1 MGDFA
6 TGHGGLSIV
15 GTHSMDAILN
25 YGYADICRWG
35 GSSSLFSLFLWN
47 ETCEETMELKVSS
60 AQASDMAGVIL
71 DYINV
76 IMAASGDDDA

>member
-1 MGDFA
+1 MGRRTTA
-6 TGHGGLSIV
+6 GSR
-15 GTHSMDAILN
+15 A
-25 YGYADICRWG
+25 G

-60 AQASDMAGVIL
+60 AQASDIAGVIL

-76 IMAASGDDDA
+76 IMAAQGDDD